1 MEVLLDGFEVTAK
14 KEKGLSRITFWSTMW
29 DWLTEVR
36 IGGLSVSYEIY
47 NIQKLVIPKK
57 LVNNK
62 YYLKELLVGRY
73 SLNVTSATK
82 R

>member
-1 MEVLLDGFEVTAK
+1 
-14 KEKGLSRITFWSTMW
+14 MW